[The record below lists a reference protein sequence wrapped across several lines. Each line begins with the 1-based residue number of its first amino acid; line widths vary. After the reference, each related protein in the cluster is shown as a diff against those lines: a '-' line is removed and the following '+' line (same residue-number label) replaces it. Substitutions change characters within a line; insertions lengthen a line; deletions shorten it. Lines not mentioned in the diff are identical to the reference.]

1 MGRCVVVGGGIVGA
15 SAAYHLAAAGEDVV
29 LVDREDPGHATA
41 AGAGIVAPGLSL
53 ALAPAWQ
60 PLAYAAVAFY
70 AELLDELRARGQVE
84 IEYQVVG
91 AIQLARSD
99 EERER
104 LAETLRVFDERRSA
118 GVANIGELS
127 LLDADG
133 LRELC
138 PVVNDAFGGVHAD
151 GAARV
156 DGRSLRDALLRAF
169 ESRGGERRRGSA
181 TVVAPGSRVAGVE
194 VGGERLEADVVV
206 LATGA
211 WPDALASATGRDFGV
226 GPQRGQILHL
236 EVVGAETTRWPIL
249 YGYDHYYALAF
260 PTHRFVVGATR
271 EPGTGFDRRATVAGQ
286 RDLVHE
292 ALSFA
297 PGLAGATVV
306 ETRVGFRPVTA
317 DGLPLIGPVPGC
329 DGAFVATGLGP
340 QGLTIGPYAGA
351 LIAGLAVERPP
362 TIDLTPFAPERLD

>member
-1 MGRCVVVGGGIVGA
+1 VVV
-15 SAAYHLAAAGEDVV
+15 
-29 LVDREDPGHATA
+29 VDREDPGHATA

-60 PLAYAAVAFY
+60 PLAFAAVASY
-70 AELLDELRARGQVE
+70 EQLLAELRADGE
-84 IEYQVVG
+84 SAIEYQVVG

-104 LAETLRVFDERRSA
+104 LADTLRLFEERRGA

-127 LLDADG
+127 LLDGRG

-138 PVVNDAFGGVHAD
+138 PVVNDAYGGVHAA

-169 ESRGGERRRGSA
+169 EARGGKRRHGSA
-181 TVVAPGSRVAGVE
+181 TVVAPASRVAGVE
-194 VGGERLEADVVV
+194 AGGERLEADVVV

-211 WPDALASATGRDFGV
+211 WPDALASAAGRDFGV

-236 EVVGAETTRWPIL
+236 DVADAETTRWPIL

-271 EPGTGFDRRATVAGQ
+271 EPGTGFDRRVTVAGQ
-286 RDLVHE
+286 RDLVRE
-292 ALSFA
+292 TLAFA

-317 DGLPLIGPVPGC
+317 DGMPLIGPVPGC
-329 DGAFVATGLGP
+329 EGAFVATGLGP
-340 QGLTIGPYAGA
+340 QGLTIGPYAGS
-351 LIAGLAVERPP
+351 LVAGLALGQSPA
-362 TIDLTPFAPERLD
+362 IDLTPFAPARLA